1 MKRSQAANFGENRKR
16 ERAQELKG
24 AVNQATILSVNAD
37 AAPNTFRVSLQ
48 WQGNHDISDFELQR
62 LGKILMIQ
70 DETPNTGWAI
80 IECSFTVPI
89 AYSLPG
95 SAIAEWRYA
104 LSPGE
109 KIPLRPDLE
118 GGINFGANQNHL

>member
-1 MKRSQAANFGENRKR
+1 MKKSQAANFGENRKR

-24 AVNQATILSVNAD
+24 AMNQATILSVNAD

-70 DETPNTGWAI
+70 NETPNTGWAI

-89 AYSLPG
+89 AHSLPG

-104 LSPGE
+104 LRPGE
-109 KIPLRPDLE
+109 KIPLRPDL
-118 GGINFGANQNHL
+118 GVGINFGANQNHL